1 MVKGDGPVE
10 AQVGDKLRSLGQV
23 PIAKVVRI
31 RPELKLQW
39 RSADS
44 NSGMCQAVGLSA
56 LGGLVRVFGGREPA
70 SGGGPGGPCMDPVEI
85 HCGHSW
91 W

>member
-39 RSADS
+39 RSADPATVA
-44 NSGMCQAVGLSA
+44 C
-56 LGGLVRVFGGREPA
+56 VRRWV
-70 SGGGPGGPCMDPVEI
+70 
-85 HCGHSW
+85 
-91 W
+91 